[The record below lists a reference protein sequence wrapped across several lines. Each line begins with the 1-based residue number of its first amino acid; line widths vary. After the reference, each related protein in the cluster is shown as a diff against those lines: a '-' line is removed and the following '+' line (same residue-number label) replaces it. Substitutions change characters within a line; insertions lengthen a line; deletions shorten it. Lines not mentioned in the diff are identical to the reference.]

1 MDLGFGMGDSTLALA
16 AQNPEN
22 NYLAVDVHNPGIGR
36 LLAGIQ
42 EQQLTN
48 IRILRG
54 DIAELLTF
62 FPDRCLAAVLIYFP
76 DPWPKAR
83 HHKRRLIQPQFLMQL
98 GRVMHPAGLLHIATD
113 WEDYAQHC
121 LTTITHSPFWQNTS
135 ASDFIPRPDTRP
147 LTKFER
153 RGQTEGRLIRDLLFR
168 HIE

>member
-1 MDLGFGMGDSTLALA
+1 MGDSTLALA
-16 AQNPEN
+16 AQNPET

-42 EQQLTN
+42 ERQLMN
-48 IRILRG
+48 IRVLRG

-62 FPDRCLAAVLIYFP
+62 FPNECLSAVLIYFP

-98 GRVMHPAGLLHIATD
+98 ARAVQPMGLLHIATD

-121 LTTITHSPFWQNTS
+121 LDTLTASPFWENTADS
-135 ASDFIPRPDTRP
+135 NFIPRPSTRP

-153 RGQTEGRLIRDLLFR
+153 RGQAEGRLIRDLLFR
-168 HIE
+168 HIRQTN